1 MHRRE
6 TPPGAAPPRPAIRRR
21 ASARRAAAGWA
32 QGVWWTTDTRF
43 LALVLG
49 ILAALGLLGATLSFT
64 VDLFVAP
71 WRLFTADAEESIH
84 LLASAIGLAGA
95 FQLWR
100 GGRRGRRLVLGG
112 LSLNVIA
119 TFAFSGRTLGQ
130 LNTLVP
136 MLTWLTLGVLT
147 VVSRWAATTSEAPPG
162 PATGPAVPQWPDWR
176 GPPSPPSSA

>member
-1 MHRRE
+1 MDRRE
-6 TPPGAAPPRPAIRRR
+6 PSFGAAPPRPAIRRR
-21 ASARRAAAGWA
+21 ASARRAARGWA
-32 QGVWWTTDTRF
+32 QGVWWATDTRV
-43 LALVLG
+43 LAIVLG

-100 GGRRGRRLVLGG
+100 GGRRGRRLVVIG
-112 LSLNVIA
+112 LCLNVVA

-136 MLTWLTLGVLT
+136 LLTWLVLGVLT
-147 VVSRWAATTSEAPPG
+147 VVSRWVGTASGAAPG
-162 PATGPAVPQWPDWR
+162 PATGPAVPQWPDR
-176 GPPSPPSSA
+176 QGPPSPPG